1 MTDLQ
6 STNKRVDEQLI
17 SEGLKRGWLT
27 TDEIAEKM
35 AIEKDASA
43 SDVEKAF
50 EELALRNV
58 LVVGETPEETE
69 IFDEN
74 EEKSED
80 CTKNY
85 LRAIGSVPLLSA
97 EEEKELA
104 RLIALGDVNAKKRL
118 IEANLR
124 LVVSVAKRYVGRT
137 QDLDDLIQQG
147 NIGLMTAVEKFDPE
161 KGFRFSTY
169 ATWWIRQSITR
180 SASDMMHPVHIP
192 GYVRDAMVKIK
203 NCCVRLQQ
211 VREKEPSIEEI
222 VWETGYDAKMVKLC
236 QSLMQATL
244 SLDDPVGNENDGT
257 TLGATI
263 QDPNAVR
270 PEKLMEKSSLRGL
283 LDETIAMLE
292 PREQMVIRLRYGLG
306 DDPDPKTQVEVAEK
320 FGVTR
325 ERIRQVEESA
335 LKKLRQPQMTK
346 TLLEYK
352 A

>member
-6 STNKRVDEQLI
+6 SINKTVDEQLVP
-17 SEGLKRGWLT
+17 EGLERGWLT
-27 TDEIAEKM
+27 TDEVAEKL
-35 AIEKDASA
+35 AIENDASV

-50 EELALRNV
+50 EELALKNV
-58 LVVGETPEETE
+58 LVVGETTEETE
-69 IFDEN
+69 NLDDG

-80 CTKNY
+80 CTRNY
-85 LRAIGSVPLLSA
+85 LRAIGSVPLLTA

-104 RLIALGDVNAKKRL
+104 RKIAQGDVSAKRRL
-118 IEANLR
+118 TEANLR

-203 NCCVRLQQ
+203 NCCIKLQQ
-211 VREKEPSIEEI
+211 EREKEPSVEEI
-222 VWETGYDAKMVKLC
+222 AWETGYDTKMVKLC

-270 PEKLMEKSSLRGL
+270 PEKMMEKSSLRGL
-283 LDETIAMLE
+283 LDETLALLE
-292 PREQMVIRLRYGLG
+292 PREQMVIRMRYGLG

-325 ERIRQVEESA
+325 ERIRQVEEGA
-335 LKKLRQPQMTK
+335 LKKLRQPHMAK